1 MNNKDYWQKYYST
14 NYKPTSKSGFAEFV
28 MPYLKKANNLLEL
41 GCGNGRDCIYF
52 SSNGIKCVGVDQI
65 SEEIDFLNRNFSNNN
80 LKFVCDDF
88 TDIKEKTLLDTHFD
102 YIYSRFTF
110 HSIDEKN
117 EDKTL
122 KWISQYLNDG
132 MLFVEARS
140 INDAMYLEG
149 KRISENENF
158 TNHYRRYI
166 TLDTFIQKLKSLGF
180 EILYKKEDNNLAKYK
195 NDNPYVIRVIA
206 AK

>member
-1 MNNKDYWQKYYST
+1 MNNKDYWRKYYST
-14 NYKPTSKSGFAEFV
+14 NYKPTPQSGFAEFAL
-28 MPYLKKANNLLEL
+28 PYLKKANNLLEL

-52 SSNGIKCVGVDQI
+52 STNGINCVGVDQI
-65 SEEIDFLNRNFSNNN
+65 SDEIDFLNENFSNNN

-88 TDIKEKTLLDTHFD
+88 TDLKDKALLDTHFD

-122 KWISQYLNDG
+122 KWISQYLKNG

-149 KRISENENF
+149 ERISENENF

-166 TLDTFIQKLKSLGF
+166 SLNTFSDKLEDFGF